1 MRTLRWAVF
10 ALAVLVGS
18 TQMSWAKGLHIVE
31 YPIPTSNALASY
43 IAAEPDGN
51 IWFTE
56 RNGEKVARIT
66 PQGVITEFQPVPAH
80 GAGYGGSTTGPHSD
94 IWFIIPT
101 YFNLASLVVE
111 MTTTGKVV
119 HKYQVPFSNGD
130 VVRGP

>member
-80 GAGYGGSTTGPHSD
+80 GAGYGGITTGPD
-94 IWFIIPT
+94 GALWFTEGQGNKIGR
-101 YFNLASLVVE
+101 LALECSPQQASATNPLP
-111 MTTTGKVV
+111 
-119 HKYQVPFSNGD
+119 QC
-130 VVRGP
+130 R